1 MDIAVIGPLS
11 KDIVVIGDT
20 IYHQMGSIP
29 YYVGM
34 ALYTLWHQPLLYVTH
49 AADDQ
54 DWVDEHI
61 GSLQYTSIYSPQTLT
76 VQLEYDP
83 NNINK
88 RKQKIRYT
96 PHTICYN
103 HIADTIDAYDTI
115 VMWPLFYHD
124 IDPRLFTQLA
134 HKRIVLGNF
143 GMFTYPVDGMMA
155 KQYPERARAVLQY
168 VDYLFL
174 DEDEILFLTEKSSID
189 DAIDSLE
196 NIVPHII
203 VTRWS
208 QGSLLHIKGNRYNIP
223 AFIPKKIVDTT
234 GAWDT
239 YVAAFLAKEQ
249 ETDDYNVIGR
259 FASMATTCKIE
270 KTWPL
275 MTPKDSIEKRLLDYS
290 L

>member
-29 YYVGM
+29 YYIGK
-34 ALYTLWHQPLLYVTH
+34 ALHTLWHSPSLYVTH
-49 AADDQ
+49 AAEDQ
-54 DWVDEHI
+54 YWVHEHI
-61 GSLQYTSIYSPQTLT
+61 GSIQHTSIHSPETLT

-83 NNINK
+83 KNINK
-88 RKQKIRYT
+88 RKQKISYT
-96 PHTICYN
+96 PHTICYD
-103 HIADTIDAYDTI
+103 HIADSIDAYDTI
-115 VMWPLFYHD
+115 VMWPLFYYD
-124 IDPRLFTQLA
+124 IDPTLFEKLSD
-134 HKRIVLGNF
+134 KRIVLGNF

-155 KQYPERARAVLQY
+155 KQYPERARAILQY

-174 DEDEILFLTEKSSID
+174 DEDEILFLTEKPSID

-196 NIVPHII
+196 DIVPHII

-208 QGSLLHIKGNRYNIP
+208 QGSLLHIKGKRYYIP
-223 AFIPKKIVDTT
+223 AFIPEKIADTT

-239 YVAAFLAKEQ
+239 YLAAFLAKEQ
-249 ETDDYNVIGR
+249 ETNDYNSIGR
-259 FASMATTCKIE
+259 FAAMAATCKIE

-275 MTPKDSIEKRLLDYS
+275 ITSKDEIEKRIISYGL
-290 L
+290 